1 MPALYAAAFA
11 SMDATVLAAFG
22 EECTFYPKSGGS
34 RAVTAAVDAG
44 EVIVETPEGLINERR
59 LEVLVERDADG
70 GIDAIQIGDGFRRDT
85 DPVDEVC
92 AYQGEKIEEHASHWK
107 LAFVR
112 RLPYERGG
120 NRIR

>member
-1 MPALYAAAFA
+1 MPAHFADAFA

-34 RAVTAAVDAG
+34 RSVTAAVDAG
-44 EVIVETPEGLINERR
+44 EVIVETPEGLVTERR
-59 LEVLVERDADG
+59 LEVLSARAAAT
-70 GIDAIQIGDGFRRDT
+70 GIDVIQVGDGFRRST
-85 DPVDEVC
+85 DPADEVC
-92 AYQGEKIEEHASHWK
+92 AYQGEKIEEHASYWK